1 MTRQRWALVGATL
14 IEPRLRSVA
23 EGGVLIDGDS
33 IVESGPAVRRE
44 MVGDVE
50 VVDATGR
57 FVMPGLIDTH
67 IHLAFDGGPRPI
79 ERYLD
84 EGIDDGFA
92 ARLAVSATTALLAGA
107 TTIRDLGGP
116 DEELFALRGLIESGA
131 IIGPRLLAAGS
142 VLAPPGGHCH
152 FIARLTE
159 SGGLDA
165 AIEAQLDAGAD
176 CIKVMITGGVHTL
189 GSSSADV
196 YYDEEALRSAAD
208 ITHRHGRRITGHV
221 TNTTGI
227 ERALRAGFDSL
238 QHGSALDEPLA
249 RLAADAGVTLV
260 PTLGTHA
267 AMVEHHGDPRIP
279 GHVAQKAGQGTARK
293 ARAFGA
299 ALAAG
304 VTVAAGSDG
313 GVTFVGH
320 GSLARELALMRASG
334 LDAMT
339 TLAAATSVAAVEVG
353 LPDRIGS
360 LAPGHAADLI
370 VIDADP
376 IADVRALERIGLVVS
391 RGVIVARGPTAA
403 AVGQASG
410 VA

>member
-1 MTRQRWALVGATL
+1 MTQQRWALVGGTL

-33 IVESGPAVRRE
+33 IVAAGPGVRSDT
-44 MVGDVE
+44 VGDVE
-50 VVDATGR
+50 VIDATGR

-67 IHLAFDGGPRPI
+67 IHLSFDGGPRPI

-84 EGIDDGFA
+84 EGVGDGFA
-92 ARLAVSATTALLAGA
+92 ARLAESAATALLAGA

-116 DEELFALRGLIESGA
+116 DEELFALRGMIESGA
-131 IIGPRLLAAGS
+131 IVGPRLMAAGS

-152 FIARLTE
+152 FIARLTANA
-159 SGGLDA
+159 GLGA
-165 AIEAQLDAGAD
+165 AVEAQLEAGAD
-176 CIKVMITGGVHTL
+176 CIKVMITGGVHTP

-221 TNTTGI
+221 TNSTGI
-227 ERALRAGFDSL
+227 ERAVRAGFDSL

-267 AMVEHHGDPRIP
+267 AMVEHQGDPRIP
-279 GHVAQKAGQGTARK
+279 DHVAQKAGQGTARK

-320 GSLARELALMRASG
+320 GSLARELALMHASG

-339 TLAAATSVAAVEVG
+339 TLAAATSVAATEVG
-353 LPDRIGS
+353 LADVIGS

-370 VIDADP
+370 VIDGDPVAD
-376 IADVRALERIGLVVS
+376 IRALERIGIVVS
-391 RGVIVARGPTAA
+391 RGVILAREPA
-403 AVGQASG
+403 AVAQSTG

>member
-1 MTRQRWALVGATL
+1 MTRERWALVGGTL
-14 IEPRLRSVA
+14 IEPRLRSVV
-23 EGGVLIDGDS
+23 EGGVLIERGN
-33 IVESGPAVRRE
+33 IVEVGPGIRRDT
-44 MVGDVE
+44 VGDVE
-50 VVDATGR
+50 VIDATGR

-84 EGIDDGFA
+84 EGICGSFA
-92 ARLAVSATTALLAGA
+92 TRLAESATTALLAGA

-116 DEELFALRGLIESGA
+116 NEELFALRSRIESGA
-131 IIGPRLLAAGS
+131 IIGPRLMAAGS

-152 FIARLTE
+152 FIARLTD
-159 SGGLDA
+159 STGLGA
-165 AIEAQLDAGAD
+165 AVEAQLDAGAD
-176 CIKVMITGGVHTL
+176 CIKVMITGGVHTP
-189 GSSSADV
+189 GSNAADV
-196 YYDEEALRSAAD
+196 YYDEAALRNAAD
-208 ITHRHGRRITGHV
+208 ITHRRGRRITGHV
-221 TNTTGI
+221 TNLTGI
-227 ERALRAGFDSL
+227 ERAVRAGFDSL

-267 AMVEHHGDPRIP
+267 AMAEHQGDPRIP
-279 GHVAQKAGQGTARK
+279 DYVAQKAGQGTARK

-299 ALAAG
+299 AVAAG

-320 GSLARELALMRASG
+320 GSLSRELALMRASG

-339 TLAAATSVAAVEVG
+339 TLAAATSVAATEVG
-353 LPDRIGS
+353 LAGRIGS
-360 LAPGHAADLI
+360 LGPGHAADLI
-370 VIDADP
+370 VVEADP
-376 IADVRALERIGLVVS
+376 VADVHALERIGLVVS
-391 RGVIVARGPTAA
+391 RGVIVARGPA
-403 AVGQASG
+403 AVTLAGG